1 MNENKNA
8 HILNATM
15 KYSLLTE
22 SSTFLNLN
30 NSKALQL
37 ITSTAINDSIA
48 NMITI
53 YCGEKMY

>member
-1 MNENKNA
+1 
-8 HILNATM
+8 M
-15 KYSLLTE
+15 KYNLLTE

-37 ITSTAINDSIA
+37 ITSTAIDDSIA

-53 YCGEKMY
+53 YCGEKMC